1 MKKDLVRLTDLSRA
15 DIEALIDSAARLKDD
30 KAKGIPHTHL
40 SGKTLGMVFNKSS
53 TRTRISFEVGMV
65 QLGGYPLFL
74 SGAQLQMTRG
84 ETVSDTARIFSR
96 YVGELVIRTYEQSEV
111 DELAEKADIP
121 VINAL
126 TDMYHPCQILADML
140 TIVERHGSLD
150 GVKVAYVGDGNNIAH
165 SWLLGASI
173 MGVDLSIAT
182 PEGYRPDAGVVS
194 EAKKIAAGTGANI
207 ELISDPAAAAKDAHV
222 LYTDTW
228 VSMGQEEE
236 AKQRLADFNGY
247 QVNAALVTQA
257 RPDVMVMH
265 CLPAHRGEEISAE
278 VMDGP
283 NSVVWDEAEN
293 RLHIQKAVLLALMG

>member
-1 MKKDLVRLTDLSRA
+1 M
-15 DIEALIDSAARLKDD
+15 
-30 KAKGIPHTHL
+30 
-40 SGKTLGMVFNKSS
+40 
-53 TRTRISFEVGMV
+53 
-65 QLGGYPLFL
+65 
-74 SGAQLQMTRG
+74 
-84 ETVSDTARIFSR
+84 
-96 YVGELVIRTYEQSEV
+96 
-111 DELAEKADIP
+111 
-121 VINAL
+121 INAL